1 MSNYY
6 CCSCSCLENKLPYV
20 QNRDIV
26 DRLKAG
32 ATLILFVFALQ
43 LVSQSLFD
51 SVKKRF
57 IVGKQSC
64 HRRLTGIVW
73 IKIFDFGLKLN
84 LRVKRLGSTRG
95 VSGYR
100 GCAGGARKILSM
112 GPEHTSRYPS
122 LILG

>member
-1 MSNYY
+1 M
-6 CCSCSCLENKLPYV
+6 LPEV
-20 QNRDIV
+20 RNRDIV

-32 ATLILFVFALQ
+32 AALILFVCALQ

-73 IKIFDFGLKLN
+73 IKIFDFGPELN
-84 LRVKRLGSTRG
+84 LRVKRLGSL
-95 VSGYR
+95 
-100 GCAGGARKILSM
+100 GALV
-112 GPEHTSRYPS
+112 GTEDAQEA
-122 LILG
+122 LGRS